1 MMLCLPF
8 ATSFSPTM
16 NKPVLLVIVLATA
29 LTVGLYTLP
38 KIVVRN
44 EDRQLTQ
51 SGAGAR
57 TSQTPGK
64 TGSQATDSLNAAA
77 SIGTPDGSQ
86 PDRSAIHE
94 KPVSADE
101 QKRLAT
107 LRNAFTEAEAGQKEV
122 AAEKLIAAFRRITR
136 YDSAAYY
143 ADLLAVTQPTERN
156 MLGAGDA
163 YFEAYTFSVNE
174 QKTARLGEKTRSFYQ
189 KVLAKNPNLLSAKA
203 NMAMTYVNTP
213 TPMQGIMLL
222 REVLQQEP
230 TNELAL
236 FNLGLLSMRSNQY
249 ERAIERFRQILV
261 INPASRKAQF
271 YLGVSL
277 AEAGQKDEAKRVL
290 ASVKRQEKD
299 PQILAA
305 VREYEDRLSQ

>member
-1 MMLCLPF
+1 
-8 ATSFSPTM
+8 M
-16 NKPVLLVIVLATA
+16 NKLVLLVVVLATA

-38 KIVVRN
+38 KVVVRN

-51 SGAGAR
+51 SSAGER
-57 TSQTPGK
+57 TSQTSGR
-64 TGSQATDSLNAAA
+64 TGGQAADSLNVVA

-107 LRNAFTEAEAGQKEV
+107 LRSAFLSAGAGREEA
-122 AAEKLIAAFRRITR
+122 AAEKLITAFRDITR
-136 YDSAAYY
+136 YDSAAHY
-143 ADLLAVTQPTERN
+143 ADLLAVAQPTERN
-156 MLGAGDA
+156 MLRAGDA
-163 YFEAYTFSVNE
+163 YYEAYTFSVNE
-174 QKTARLGEKTRSFYQ
+174 QKTAKLGGKTRDFYQ
-189 KVLAKNPNLLSAKA
+189 RVLAKNPNLLSAKA

-213 TPMQGIMLL
+213 TPMKGIMLL
-222 REVLQQEP
+222 REVLQEEP

-261 INPASRKAQF
+261 NNPTSRKAQF

-290 ASVKRQEKD
+290 ALVKKQEKD
-299 PQILAA
+299 PQVLAA

>member
-1 MMLCLPF
+1 
-8 ATSFSPTM
+8 M
-16 NKPVLLVIVLATA
+16 NKFVLLVVVLAAA

-38 KIVVRN
+38 KVVVRN
-44 EDRQLTQ
+44 EGRQLTQ
-51 SGAGAR
+51 SEGGR
-57 TSQTPGK
+57 TSQTRVG
-64 TGSQATDSLNAAA
+64 TGNRTTDSLNAAA
-77 SIGTPDGSQ
+77 SIGAVDPSQ

-101 QKRLAT
+101 QKRLGT
-107 LRNAFTEAEAGQKEV
+107 LRTTFLAAGPSQKEAV
-122 AAEKLIAAFRRITR
+122 GERLIAAFRDVTR
-136 YDSAAYY
+136 YDSAAHY
-143 ADLLAVTQPTERN
+143 ADLLAVAQPSERN
-156 MLGAGDA
+156 MLRAGDA
-163 YFEAYTFSVNE
+163 YFEAYTFAVDE
-174 QKTARLGEKTRSFYQ
+174 QKTAKLGDKTRDFYQ
-189 KVLAKNPNLLSAKA
+189 KVIAKNPNLLGAKA

-213 TPMQGIMLL
+213 TPMKGIMLL

-249 ERAIERFRQILV
+249 TRAIERFRQILV
-261 INPASRKAQF
+261 NNPDSRKAQF

-290 ASVKRQEKD
+290 AQVKKQEKD

-305 VREYEDRLSQ
+305 VREYEERLK